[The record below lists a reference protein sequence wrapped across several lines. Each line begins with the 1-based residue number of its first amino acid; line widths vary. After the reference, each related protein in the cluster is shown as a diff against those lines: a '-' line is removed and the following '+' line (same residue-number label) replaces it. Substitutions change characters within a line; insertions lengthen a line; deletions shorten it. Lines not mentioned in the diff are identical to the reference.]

1 MTNVI
6 ELDDDETENNALS
19 RYIDDWQAEIN
30 EGNYKFHDSKF
41 FTIDDEIRFIF
52 MVLNKNGLSKFC
64 LLFKDVNKR
73 FGVPQIIQFCVAL
86 YFFRTMNL
94 DRNGIDHLTTAN
106 IPIANLLLF
115 DYLINNLAMCLMMK
129 FSCFHDIIESCNN
142 NYQHFEFFA
151 YLLLKLTIPIWLSI
165 YGALPPFD
173 ERRTFLLNH
182 KTTFENQLSTL
193 NETHNE

>member
-1 MTNVI
+1 
-6 ELDDDETENNALS
+6 
-19 RYIDDWQAEIN
+19 
-30 EGNYKFHDSKF
+30 
-41 FTIDDEIRFIF
+41 
-52 MVLNKNGLSKFC
+52 
-64 LLFKDVNKR
+64 
-73 FGVPQIIQFCVAL
+73 
-86 YFFRTMNL
+86 
-94 DRNGIDHLTTAN
+94 
-106 IPIANLLLF
+106 
-115 DYLINNLAMCLMMK
+115 MCLMMK

-193 NETHNE
+193 NETQPTMNELDQCVVKIMIMTNPALSKYFVSQP